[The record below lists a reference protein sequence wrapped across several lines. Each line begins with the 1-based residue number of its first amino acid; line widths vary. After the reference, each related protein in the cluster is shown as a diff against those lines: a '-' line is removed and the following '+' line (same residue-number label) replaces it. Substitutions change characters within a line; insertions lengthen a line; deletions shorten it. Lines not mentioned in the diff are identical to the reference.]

1 MLGLGHCARAQT
13 HTHSLLHKRGHCL
26 PHTAPV
32 QRPSP
37 APTVCI
43 IFCPRPKLPT
53 HPLFLTR
60 LSFFSGKHRTPF
72 NFKIHTRRGCPFSL
86 TPLSTALV
94 PFFCANIRYFRSR
107 LTNRPP
113 PPCRPPQ
120 TNQRPP
126 APPTSVSYRQTW
138 KYGCRD
144 YRDAYL
150 IAHPMA
156 TLAPSGL
163 LHANPALIW
172 PVDVI

>member
-1 MLGLGHCARAQT
+1 MQCARAQA

-37 APTVCI
+37 APTQTVCL
-43 IFCPRPKLPT
+43 IFCPRPELPSNRW
-53 HPLFLTR
+53 FLTR

-72 NFKIHTRRGCPFSL
+72 DFKIHTRRGCPFSL
-86 TPLSTALV
+86 TPPSTALV

-120 TNQRPP
+120 TNQGPP
-126 APPTSVSYRQTW
+126 APPTPVSYRHRLGNMDVETIETLLLLLTPW
-138 KYGCRD
+138 PPWP
-144 YRDAYL
+144 
-150 IAHPMA
+150 HPVCCMRI
-156 TLAPSGL
+156 LLLFGL
-163 LHANPALIW
+163 RM
-172 PVDVI
+172 